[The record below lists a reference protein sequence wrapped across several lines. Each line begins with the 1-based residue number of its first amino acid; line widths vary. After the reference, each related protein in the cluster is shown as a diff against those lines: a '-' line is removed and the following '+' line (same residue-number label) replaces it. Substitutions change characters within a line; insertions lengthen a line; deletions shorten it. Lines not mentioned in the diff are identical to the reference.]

1 MSLFAISDTH
11 LSFGTDKPMDS
22 FPGWN
27 DYVCRIE
34 KNWNSIVEN
43 NDTVVIAGD
52 ISWAMKLEETFVD
65 LVRKYSYTEYDSE
78 NRKEPKN
85 KWTFFN
91 TDKRDGFFNL
101 MVKDFMDVITDLY
114 NNLNYNSS
122 DEFIQTN

>member
-1 MSLFAISDTH
+1 MFAET
-11 LSFGTDKPMDS
+11 F
-22 FPGWN
+22 
-27 DYVCRIE
+27 
-34 KNWNSIVEN
+34 
-43 NDTVVIAGD
+43 
-52 ISWAMKLEETFVD
+52 EETFVD

-114 NNLNYNSS
+114 DNLNYNSS
-122 DEFIQTN
+122 DEFIQTK